1 MGCQMYRH
9 QLELDST
16 IVLHWSSL
24 NWDVSHMYSRDRSR
38 GWTMDSTSVALVF
51 LPTKRLLNCWEL
63 KQIYALSVATLMTHS
78 RAAADRRLQ
87 IDRKS
92 ASNNAAALA
101 LDEQSKIHV
110 LATFQY
116 IGLSAKLKFFAFQS
130 KDHVIQMLYFRID
143 SSHVFLL
150 LLLIGGKKWLGN
162 VFAGYWLWSYDI
174 KQ

>member
-1 MGCQMYRH
+1 
-9 QLELDST
+9 
-16 IVLHWSSL
+16 
-24 NWDVSHMYSRDRSR
+24 
-38 GWTMDSTSVALVF
+38 
-51 LPTKRLLNCWEL
+51 
-63 KQIYALSVATLMTHS
+63 MTHS

-101 LDEQSKIHV
+101 LDEQSTIHV

-150 LLLIGGKKWLGN
+150 LLLIGGKK
-162 VFAGYWLWSYDI
+162 
-174 KQ
+174 